1 VWFALLAGFAVWSV
15 PHRLQHIASALRSE
29 SLRSARPLIEW
40 FVVGW
45 IIISIP
51 LLLTER
57 YAALFALLCALL
69 VLGLSLSFRSR
80 AAPSLQIAAAL
91 FGSCSF
97 LLWLLPELLAIDS
110 VNDNRTWWI
119 RFNIVLRFW
128 PEGYYLIPLACSAAL
143 GPAVLEGMSQRR
155 IRISLAACCSL
166 LLGLFAV
173 SHIPGISDRAARAP
187 ESAGIDGFQYMRD
200 EHAADWRIVEYLAHL
215 PANPQV
221 VILEGCGAGVNRRNA
236 HSFSMPGRIA
246 VFSGRTGAC
255 GWSGHARLHNPR
267 LQNVFDGSYDT
278 ARRMWVT
285 EMLYLSLLNAGGVK
299 LPADIDRS
307 QLFSLERS
315 RALLK
320 ELGVTH
326 LILGEWERRMF
337 GPLNVTSIAAL
348 TGGTVMVPD
357 GVIAVN

>member
-1 VWFALLAGFAVWSV
+1 
-15 PHRLQHIASALRSE
+15 
-29 SLRSARPLIEW
+29 
-40 FVVGW
+40 
-45 IIISIP
+45 
-51 LLLTER
+51 
-57 YAALFALLCALL
+57 
-69 VLGLSLSFRSR
+69 
-80 AAPSLQIAAAL
+80 
-91 FGSCSF
+91 
-97 LLWLLPELLAIDS
+97 
-110 VNDNRTWWI
+110 
-119 RFNIVLRFW
+119 
-128 PEGYYLIPLACSAAL
+128 
-143 GPAVLEGMSQRR
+143 
-155 IRISLAACCSL
+155 
-166 LLGLFAV
+166 
-173 SHIPGISDRAARAP
+173 
-187 ESAGIDGFQYMRD
+187 MRD

-236 HSFSMPGRIA
+236 RSYNMPGRIA

-348 TGGTVMVPD
+348 IGGTVMVPD